1 MLQLLIQTR
10 NVDRLF
16 AIWQAIYPDSYTTS
30 QSDSY
35 GTFTNPPGGTE
46 DVNTRMSI
54 YAYYD
59 TQLTRAALTPFHSDN
74 SGTLYTSA
82 TARSIRSF
90 GYSYPEI
97 QDWGV
102 SASQLSAN
110 VRQAVNAL
118 YNDDAR
124 ISKRD
129 SNTGNAV
136 SAPISMDYQ
145 WFVNI
150 QVDR

>member
-1 MLQLLIQTR
+1 M
-10 NVDRLF
+10 
-16 AIWQAIYPDSYTTS
+16 
-30 QSDSY
+30 
-35 GTFTNPPGGTE
+35 
-46 DVNTRMSI
+46 NTRMSTN
-54 YAYYD
+54 AYYE
-59 TQLTRAALTPFHSDN
+59 TQLTHAALTPFHSDN

-90 GYSYPEI
+90 GYTYPEI

-110 VRQAVNAL
+110 VRRAVNAL
-118 YNDDAR
+118 YNYDGS

-129 SNTGNAV
+129 GNSGNAV

-145 WFVNI
+145 WFANV
-150 QVDR
+150 QVAR

>member
-1 MLQLLIQTR
+1 M
-10 NVDRLF
+10 
-16 AIWQAIYPDSYTTS
+16 
-30 QSDSY
+30 
-35 GTFTNPPGGTE
+35 
-46 DVNTRMSI
+46 NTRMSTD
-54 YAYYD
+54 AYHD

-82 TARSIRSF
+82 SARSIRSF

-118 YNDDAR
+118 YNYDGR

-129 SNTGNAV
+129 SNSGNAV
-136 SAPISMDYQ
+136 SAAIPMDYQ